1 MLFQKRNMKT
11 TSFLSLVF
19 ACFIL
24 SLVTTTE
31 LKAQK
36 KSKEEIAA
44 ERKRKADEKKAAAED
59 KKRQKA
65 DAKSV
70 KDELRKF
77 QKNPQAYLEFKRT
90 ATEAM
95 NEAGK
100 LKEEVAKLKALEQ
113 QCAQE
118 EENLK
123 KQIEELLGKNK
134 ALEEGKTAKKTGGF
148 SIPTTGTFYVVQ
160 IGAFQQRDIEVN
172 GDNPDFRKDSE
183 GGFNRYIMGVFE
195 DPAKADELRKF
206 LTQIDFRTNKSYKP
220 FLAPYK
226 DGKRVSLE
234 EAMGAEEAAK
244 YKKQK

>member
-1 MLFQKRNMKT
+1 MKT

-19 ACFIL
+19 ACLIL
-24 SLVTTTE
+24 SFTTITE

-36 KSKEEIAA
+36 KSKEEVAA
-44 ERKRKADEKKAAAED
+44 AKKKKADDKKAAAEA
-59 KKRQKA
+59 KKQQKA

-70 KDELRKF
+70 KDELKKF
-77 QKNPQAYLEFKRT
+77 QKNPQAYLEYKRT

-95 NEAGK
+95 NESGK
-100 LKEEVAKLKALEQ
+100 LKEEIAKLKSLEQ

-123 KQIEELLGKNK
+123 KQIEELLAKNK
-134 ALEEGKTAKKTGGF
+134 TLEEGKTVKKTGGF

-160 IGAFQQRDIEVN
+160 IGAFQQRDVEVN
-172 GDNPDFRKDSE
+172 NDNPDFRKDSE

-195 DPAKADELRKF
+195 DPAKANDLRKF
-206 LTQIDFRTNKSYKP
+206 LTQIDFRTNKTYRP

-244 YKKQK
+244 YKK